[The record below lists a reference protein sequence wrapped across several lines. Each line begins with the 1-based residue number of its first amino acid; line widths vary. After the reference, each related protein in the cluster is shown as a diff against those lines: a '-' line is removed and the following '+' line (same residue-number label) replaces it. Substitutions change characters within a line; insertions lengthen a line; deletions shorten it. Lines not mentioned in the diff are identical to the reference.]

1 VSQSSAI
8 SDEDGVHTN
17 GGSTGSAVFNLEDDV
32 DSVQG
37 SPRAS
42 AHTRRPTASK
52 APGPDDRPRLVVP
65 LRVGP
70 PSQDLENLRQRLA
83 SKLLDILSAGLRQP
97 SILLLTDTVDIME
110 RIWKA
115 DQLRLENVFG
125 TRYNR
130 LRGVFTQWLQ
140 CVKGVVEFCTLTGFS
155 GDVTTRD
162 AFLQDL
168 SEELSEAAVKA
179 FIHAL
184 SDRSSWRSEPD
195 WTQEAFG
202 RDIASV
208 LLDLASWGGM
218 MRPSMMENLTSRFTG
233 EVLAWF

>member
-1 VSQSSAI
+1 
-8 SDEDGVHTN
+8 
-17 GGSTGSAVFNLEDDV
+17 
-32 DSVQG
+32 
-37 SPRAS
+37 
-42 AHTRRPTASK
+42 
-52 APGPDDRPRLVVP
+52 
-65 LRVGP
+65 
-70 PSQDLENLRQRLA
+70 
-83 SKLLDILSAGLRQP
+83 
-97 SILLLTDTVDIME
+97 
-110 RIWKA
+110 
-115 DQLRLENVFG
+115 
-125 TRYNR
+125 
-130 LRGVFTQWLQ
+130 
-140 CVKGVVEFCTLTGFS
+140 VVEFCTLTGFS

-179 FIHAL
+179 FIHARG
-184 SDRSSWRSEPD
+184 SIAQWRSEPD